1 VFVIGAM
8 AVFSPLEVIP
18 QNSIRDR
25 RSGRRYSI
33 TLQLEWK
40 LFSRKRLVDMGT
52 GTTVDL
58 SNDGILFEA
67 DHKPAATGL
76 MELRITWPARPEN
89 FLSMHLTVIGRVVR
103 VAGTRVAIRIR
114 QHAFSIISR

>member
-1 VFVIGAM
+1 M
-8 AVFSPLEVIP
+8 TYEAVRASPPRFLPE
-18 QNSIRDR
+18 R

-33 TLQLEWK
+33 ALQLEWK

-67 DHKPAATGL
+67 DHKPAATGS
-76 MELRITWPARPEN
+76 MELCITWPARAEN
-89 FLSMHLTVIGRVVR
+89 FRSMHLTVTGRVVR
-103 VAGTRVAIRIR
+103 VAGTHVAIRIR
-114 QHAFSIISR
+114 QHGFSMATRERAG